1 MKVSPL
7 TTGLLAGGNLA
18 DAIMRYRTLIVMVCT
33 IVTLAMALGGLA
45 YGSLVILLFHAAF
58 HVKGHL
64 LWRFKWFRRLVRR
77 HDIHHWTRA
86 NYGILFFGLDRLFG
100 TLRDD
105 FPAEKQEIF

>member
-1 MKVSPL
+1 MPN
-7 TTGLLAGGNLA
+7 G
-18 DAIMRYRTLIVMVCT
+18 VMVPGAMA
-33 IVTLAMALGGLA
+33 LAMALGGLA

-64 LWRFKWFRRLVRR
+64 LWRYKWFRRLVRR